1 MYNTTANLERYIK
14 IQGSRDSKEV
24 NYNNKQ
30 YPKKFTMGDRRIV
43 DSRYSGRIPLLTRKI
58 LILFIC
64 SIILLLMF
72 SKLNNDNKSYV
83 TAFFTM
89 VTFFLILIPFFFT
102 MKKVYYLLLLY
113 FIILVVLGS
122 LGYGWGL
129 VGVLV
134 NLNPLKKKNPN
145 EKKNSV

>member
-1 MYNTTANLERYIK
+1 MTTTANLERYRK
-14 IQGSRDSKEV
+14 IQASRDFKKV
-24 NYNNKQ
+24 DYNDKQ
-30 YPKKFTMGDRRIV
+30 YPKKFTMEEKRIV

-58 LILFIC
+58 LILFL
-64 SIILLLMF
+64 SSMILLLMF
-72 SKLNNDNKSYV
+72 SKINNDNKSYV

-89 VTFFLILIPFFFT
+89 VTFFLILVPFFFT

-113 FIILVVLGS
+113 FIVLVVLGS

-134 NLNPLKKKNPN
+134 NLNPLKKKTPN

>member
-1 MYNTTANLERYIK
+1 MTTANLERYRI
-14 IQGSRDSKEV
+14 IQGSRDLKEV
-24 NYNNKQ
+24 DYNNKQ
-30 YPKKFTMGDRRIV
+30 YPKKFTMEIRRIV

-58 LILFIC
+58 LTLFLC
-64 SIILLLMF
+64 SMILLLMF
-72 SKLNNDNKSYV
+72 SKINNENKSYV

-89 VTFFLILIPFFFT
+89 VIFFLIIIPFFFT

-113 FIILVVLGS
+113 FIVLVTLGS

-129 VGVLV
+129 IGVLV
-134 NLNPLKKKNPN
+134 NLNPLKKKNPI

>member
-1 MYNTTANLERYIK
+1 MTTTANLERYRK
-14 IQGSRDSKEV
+14 IQASRDFKEV
-24 NYNNKQ
+24 DYNDKQ
-30 YPKKFTMGDRRIV
+30 YPKKFTMEERRIV

-58 LILFIC
+58 LILFL
-64 SIILLLMF
+64 SSMILLLMF
-72 SKLNNDNKSYV
+72 SKINNDNKSYV

-89 VTFFLILIPFFFT
+89 VTFFLILVPFFFT

-113 FIILVVLGS
+113 FIVLVVLGS

-134 NLNPLKKKNPN
+134 NLNPLKKKTPN

>member
-1 MYNTTANLERYIK
+1 MTTANLERYRK
-14 IQGSRDSKEV
+14 IQGSRDSMEID
-24 NYNNKQ
+24 YTNKQ
-30 YPKKFTMGDRRIV
+30 YPKKFTMSDRRIA

-58 LILFIC
+58 LILFLC
-64 SIILLLMF
+64 SMILLLMF
-72 SKLNNDNKSYV
+72 SKINNDNKSYL

-89 VTFFLILIPFFFT
+89 VIFFLILIPFFFT

-113 FIILVVLGS
+113 FIVLVTLGS

-129 VGVLV
+129 LGVLV
-134 NLNPLKKKNPN
+134 SLNPLKKKTPI